1 MSRFVLGTEGGTM
14 ALFGE
19 REVPPSA
26 ALYRAAFLEKSQ
38 RAEESRTNR
47 ISDFPSTS
55 CLNGEL
61 LLGLY
66 LDHDRADC
74 HGGA

>member
-1 MSRFVLGTEGGTM
+1 M

-19 REVPPSA
+19 REVLPSA

-61 LLGLY
+61 LVGLY
-66 LDHDRADC
+66 LDRDRADRLR
-74 HGGA
+74 GA